1 MLKKV
6 KFDHAIT
13 KKRCSGLFSGFFVFK
28 KLRFQENLCKKTR
41 FFDEKTGLFL
51 RFCRDAC

>member
-28 KLRFQENLCKKTR
+28 KLQFPQNLCEKTCL
-41 FFDEKTGLFL
+41 FDEKTGFVL
-51 RFCRDAC
+51 RFCRDAR